1 MLFELALVSS
11 LLLVPQS
18 NKTHATA
25 PRPTNLKAME
35 PTGSRVLWRREIPAP
50 FVHHRPAVCA
60 DGRVFVND
68 VNGVVHAFSPSGV
81 PLWTFDLEGQGAS
94 GPCAVGADGAVY
106 VVGDPAGPVVS
117 LFALRP
123 DGSLNWV
130 FSDTGAQG
138 VIAGPGVGPDGNV
151 YVVTEIPGAGLV
163 SLTPEGQVRWSRQG
177 STAFFESGQLG
188 AELAFGSSSPGGPA
202 DRVFLAF
209 DMIGTGAGQ
218 RMFGFDL
225 DGDEVFTVN
234 TGAQTN
240 NFFLQPQAQ
249 PVTGPDG
256 RPTLTTQR
264 TSGWALEAYD
274 PSNGSVQSQYQVLP
288 ANGMSPPS
296 FDPSG
301 NAYLTRSLSFLA
313 SATPSGAER
322 WSWFDGSIL
331 YGPTVS
337 PDGSQLLLAG
347 LPNFGQPGFLRAFD
361 TLGNPLWK
369 IDLPTELGPL
379 VPDTR
384 ATFSPSGNAAY
395 LVVQQPAGG
404 TSAPAYLYAL
414 DMTH

>member
-1 MLFELALVSS
+1 MLCTFALVCSLALA
-11 LLLVPQS
+11 PQAGKS
-18 NKTHATA
+18 HATA
-25 PRPTNLKAME
+25 PRPTSLKSIRPPA
-35 PTGSRVLWRREIPAP
+35 TRVLWRREIPAP
-50 FVHHRPAVCA
+50 YALHRPAVGA

-68 VNGVVHAFSPSGV
+68 VNGVVHAFSPAGA
-81 PLWTFDLEGQGAS
+81 PLWTFDLEGVGAN
-94 GPCAVGADGAVY
+94 GPCAVGADGSIY
-106 VVGDPAGPVVS
+106 VVGDPAGPAVS

-123 DGSLNWV
+123 DGTLRWV
-130 FSDTGAQG
+130 FSDTGTQG

-151 YVVTEIPGAGLV
+151 YVVTQLPGAGLV
-163 SLTPEGQVRWSRQG
+163 SLTPDGQLRWTRQA
-177 STAFFESGQLG
+177 STGLFESGPLG

-202 DRVFLAF
+202 NRVFLAF

-218 RMFGFDL
+218 RLFGFDL
-225 DGDEVFTVN
+225 DGDEVFSVN

-256 RPTLTTQR
+256 RPYLTTQR
-264 TSGWALEAYD
+264 TNGWALEAYD
-274 PSNGSVQSQYQVLP
+274 PSSGSVLSQYQALP

-296 FDPSG
+296 FDAAG
-301 NAYLTRSLSFLA
+301 NAYLTRSLLFLA
-313 SATPSGAER
+313 SASPSGSER
-322 WSWFDGSIL
+322 WSWTDGSIL

-347 LPNFGQPGFLRAFD
+347 VPNFGQPGFLRAFD
-361 TLGNPLWK
+361 AQGNPLWK
-369 IDLPTELGPL
+369 VDLPTELGPL

-404 TSAPAYLYAL
+404 TSAPAYLYAV
-414 DMTH
+414 DMTP